1 MKLEIPQLHGNGS
14 HAGAPVPE
22 RPVLALK
29 ANSAASAGPVQLSG
43 GSGGNSFIT
52 ACFRYLHVVLT
63 RRLLLVLIP
72 NHSAAS
78 LLGSAPP
85 TRFFDNDQK

>member
-14 HAGAPVPE
+14 HAGALVSE

-43 GSGGNSFIT
+43 GPGGRLFHHRVLQISSRCPNEEASPRLNSEPLGWF
-52 ACFRYLHVVLT
+52 AP
-63 RRLLLVLIP
+63 RLC
-72 NHSAAS
+72 SADS
-78 LLGSAPP
+78 LL
-85 TRFFDNDQK
+85 R